1 MPEMTV
7 AEAIKHLE
15 TLSIT
20 GGEIDL
26 TQDEFHAIRLS
37 ITILKTL
44 PPNLVQLI
52 DAIMAKEPE
61 LSGVDHGTV

>member
-1 MPEMTV
+1 MLSMTV
-7 AEAIKHLE
+7 AEAITHIE

-20 GGEIDL
+20 GHEIDL
-26 TQDEFHAIRLS
+26 SPEEFYALRLS
-37 ITILKTL
+37 ITVLKTL

-61 LSGVDHGTV
+61 